1 MPKVP
6 AHQQTTPRRRMEDH
20 SFITRLRDNVIP
32 PLLVAAILGGAA
44 GGWAAYQKLDEVA
57 SRLPQ
62 INADIALLKSQ
73 QIQTQGDL
81 TVLKSQMVGWDVLKR
96 VELALAGLAQAGKGD
111 KAMTAVS
118 GALRAEIDARKEKP

>member
-1 MPKVP
+1 MAQETPK
-6 AHQQTTPRRRMEDH
+6 RRMEDH

-44 GGWAAYQKLDEVA
+44 GGWAAYRKLDEVA
-57 SRLPQ
+57 STLPRM
-62 INADIALLKSQ
+62 NADIAQLRSEVDDLKSR
-73 QIQTQGDL
+73 QTVMQ
-81 TVLKSQMVGWDVLKR
+81 SQMVGWDVLKR

-118 GALRAEIDARKEKP
+118 GALRAEIDARKERP